1 MYLFYLSYI
10 CIETIFKFLG
20 RWSEAHN
27 QTELFEKLQYEL
39 MLLGIISFIIFL
51 VQQALIEEPA
61 FLHSEYFASFE
72 IIHIVILFIALS
84 FLCQAVLLVIFAK
97 SDGRR
102 LLQSI
107 RKPETSLLKEYDIYN
122 ATNSKCDFSTG
133 KYMLMLLFI
142 YMCMHNIIYY
152 TVCVILNKYNCSC
165 IMNTIIISY
174 ACIYT

>member
-1 MYLFYLSYI
+1 
-10 CIETIFKFLG
+10 
-20 RWSEAHN
+20 
-27 QTELFEKLQYEL
+27 

-133 KYMLMLLFI
+133 MYMLLFI
-142 YMCMHNIIYY
+142 YMYVCMHVCIIWFAKSMLTPTLYEYICSTCNMYNYY
-152 TVCVILNKYNCSC
+152 HI
-165 IMNTIIISY
+165 Y
-174 ACIYT
+174 AYVSK

>member
-1 MYLFYLSYI
+1 
-10 CIETIFKFLG
+10 
-20 RWSEAHN
+20 
-27 QTELFEKLQYEL
+27 

-133 KYMLMLLFI
+133 MSICEYFDLYNMLYYEYVRLNVRNTYIFAVV
-142 YMCMHNIIYY
+142 MC
-152 TVCVILNKYNCSC
+152 IL
-165 IMNTIIISY
+165 
-174 ACIYT
+174 